1 MAILFIS
8 PIRIQW
14 FVKKKRVCLELLH
27 NKYIHAITGTR
38 DSLAASIGEI
48 IKIGAVNGRILQTI
62 IPLLFTLPQRHN
74 MKQVSKWSGFNENT
88 IHSWYGHQEVYRS
101 ENCTSTGE
109 KDQVQNDDLLCPS
122 T

>member
-1 MAILFIS
+1 
-8 PIRIQW
+8 
-14 FVKKKRVCLELLH
+14 LELLH

-74 MKQVSKWSGFNENT
+74 MKQVSKWSGFNENI
-88 IHSWYGHQEVYRS
+88 IHNWYDHQLDLCDFNRMGSMKTTRSIFLKIHLIIIKSKMVYS
-101 ENCTSTGE
+101 
-109 KDQVQNDDLLCPS
+109 
-122 T
+122 